1 MKLVFVCLS
10 SSLID
15 EINFWF
21 QKIHEIFLN
30 ERNQSQ
36 LGLETAESNIPSMS
50 TLKNG
55 LTCNFFFFFLTHY
68 NFLECTGNES
78 CVVV

>member
-55 LTCNFFFFFLTHY
+55 LTCNFFFFPNSIIIFW
-68 NFLECTGNES
+68 NVLEMKA
-78 CVVV
+78 V